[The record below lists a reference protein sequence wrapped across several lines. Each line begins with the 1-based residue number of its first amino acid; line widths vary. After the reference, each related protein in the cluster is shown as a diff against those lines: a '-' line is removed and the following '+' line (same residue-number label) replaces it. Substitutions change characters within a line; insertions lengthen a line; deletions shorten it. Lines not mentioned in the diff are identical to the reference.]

1 LIEKLKYNLL
11 SSQYLTLC
19 FAAVIYFIAV
29 NLGTALVSYKP
40 SGITFIWLP
49 SGIGLIMMLKW
60 GFRAAPF
67 IYAANF
73 FGNLPSILET
83 HSLEPAI
90 YHTLFTSL
98 ADLIAPVLG
107 MILYRRYL
115 SEGLKDSR
123 DLLIFFICSCLIP
136 LTISSL
142 ILSTNAFV
150 GGYIDQSQFY
160 NTAYML
166 FFTDSLGIIW
176 IFHIYSGWQDK
187 ESSSLTP
194 LFIASSLIIAVL
206 LIIGLSVFTGLIYL
220 ITPILIFAAF
230 GGDQLKVALLG
241 FVTIVIIIVATA
253 NGFGPH
259 GAVGSIETNIEM
271 MAFIFAIAFT
281 LFGVSLQSS
290 KLKRSEIKQIKLQKD
305 KETAQNSAIK
315 HLQDTLLIK
324 DNYSTQLE
332 LDIEKATLKLRNK
345 NLELQAFDQQRS
357 LFFTN
362 ISHEFVT
369 PLSLIKEP
377 IRKLGAGDYGT
388 LSNKGYEALDISQ
401 RNINRLSTLI
411 HELLML
417 AKFDAGEAKLD
428 GKYGDINFFCKRI
441 ASLFNH
447 KALEKNIQ
455 FSIDVNE
462 EVFSIFY
469 DEKKVEKVLFNLLS
483 NAFKYTPENGEVS
496 FVVSYEKGN
505 EHISGKFVNIVVE
518 NEGVSI
524 NDLDREHI
532 FNRFYRT
539 SSVKTDLTTGTGIG
553 LALVKEL
560 VELHGGEITVDK
572 GKKNQGNLFTVFL
585 PTRQY
590 HVPNQEILIKEDVG
604 TGHLNNKPHN
614 GINNKHNVLIVEDND
629 DMRSFIV
636 AQLDEVFNVNE
647 ANSGKE
653 ALKFL
658 NNNKV
663 DVVISDV
670 MMPQM
675 NGVELLKE
683 IKTNHPQIPV
693 ILLTAKANHDTRIL
707 ALKNHADDFLAK
719 PFNTEELTLKV
730 INLAGNDLN
739 VSSNNHEQIEISDL
753 DRALNNSEFL
763 NKARNCVLSH
773 IQDYSFDVKALADGL
788 FMSRSTLQR
797 KIENQTSLTAA
808 QFIRHIR
815 LEQAHQ
821 YIERKEHRTLAETA
835 YAVGFKHPG
844 YFSKLYRNYC
854 QQLNKGE

>member
-11 SSQYLTLC
+11 SSSYLSLF
-19 FAAVIYFIAV
+19 FAAAIYYMAV
-29 NLGTALVSYKP
+29 NLGTALVAYKP

-49 SGIGLIMMLKW
+49 SGIGLLMMLKW

-67 IYAANF
+67 IYVANF
-73 FGNLPSILET
+73 IGNLPDLIQTHTLE
-83 HSLEPAI
+83 LAI
-90 YHTLFTSL
+90 YHTSFTSL

-115 SEGLKDSR
+115 PKGLKSSQ
-123 DLLIFFICSCLIP
+123 DLLIFFICTCLIP

-142 ILSTNAFV
+142 ILAMNALK
-150 GGYIDQSQFY
+150 GGFIDYSQFF

-176 IFHIYSGWQDK
+176 IFHISSGWQDK
-187 ESSSLTP
+187 GNTPLNP
-194 LFIASSLIIAVL
+194 LFIASTLIISVL
-206 LIIGLSVFTGLIYL
+206 LIIGLSFFTGLIYL

-230 GGDQLKVALLG
+230 GGEQLKVALLG
-241 FVTIVIIIVATA
+241 FVTIVIIIVSTA
-253 NGFGPH
+253 NGYGPH

-281 LFGVSLQSS
+281 LFGVSLQSA
-290 KLKRSEIKQIKLQKD
+290 KLKRSEVKRIKLQED
-305 KETAQNSAIK
+305 KETAQSDAIK
-315 HLQDTLLIK
+315 HLQETILVK
-324 DNYSTQLE
+324 DYYSKQLE
-332 LDIEKATLKLRNK
+332 VDIKKATRELRNK
-345 NLELQAFDQQRS
+345 NLELQTLDQQRS

-369 PLSLIKEP
+369 PLALIKEP

-388 LSNKGYEALDISQ
+388 LSDKGYEALDISQ

-417 AKFDAGEAKLD
+417 AKFDAGEAQLD
-428 GKYGDINFFCKRI
+428 GKYGDINIFCKRVATI
-441 ASLFNH
+441 FNH
-447 KALEKNIQ
+447 KALEKNIH
-455 FSIDVNE
+455 FKIDVSE

-483 NAFKYTPENGEVS
+483 NAFKYTPDNGEV
-496 FVVSYEKGN
+496 FFIVNYEN
-505 EHISGKFVNIVVE
+505 SNDNISGKFINIIVE
-518 NEGVSI
+518 NNGMSI

-539 SSVKTDLTTGTGIG
+539 SSVKNDLATGTGIG

-572 GKKNQGNLFTVFL
+572 GRNNQGNLFTVFL

-590 HVPNQEILIKEDVG
+590 HFPNQEILIKEDVG
-604 TGHLNNKPHN
+604 TEHLNNKRHN
-614 GINNKHNVLIVEDND
+614 GVNNKHNVLIVEDND

-636 AQLDEVFNVNE
+636 AQLDEVFNIYG

-653 ALKFL
+653 ALHIL
-658 NNNKV
+658 NKDKV

-670 MMPQM
+670 MMPHM

-683 IKTNHPQIPV
+683 IKQTYPLIPV

-730 INLAGNDLN
+730 ANLAGNGVN
-739 VSSNNHEQIEISDL
+739 GFSNNHQQIAISDF
-753 DRALNNSEFL
+753 DKQLNNSEFL
-763 NKARNCVLSH
+763 NKARNCILSH
-773 IQDYSFDVKALADGL
+773 MQDHNFDVKALADNL

-797 KIENQTSLTAA
+797 KIENQINLTAA

-815 LEQAHQ
+815 LERAHQ
-821 YIERKEHRTLAETA
+821 YIENKEHRTLAETA

-854 QQLNKGE
+854 QQLNKSD